1 VIFVARKGQK
11 FKTYSFELKKKAVEM
26 RLQGIPTAKI
36 AEELGIQDVGRLKI
50 WMRKYRE
57 QGDFGLMEHRGRR
70 KEYKDLERGVKRLR
84 PENDVLKK
92 WLEIL
97 ARGGKHRGV
106 KWWMGCVTGTASRI
120 RASFWG
126 FPEAAITGI

>member
-1 VIFVARKGQK
+1 
-11 FKTYSFELKKKAVEM
+11 M
-26 RLQGIPTAKI
+26 RLQGIPKAKI

-70 KEYKDLERGVKRLR
+70 KEYKDLEREVKRLR

-97 ARGGKHRGV
+97 AREGKH
-106 KWWMGCVTGTASRI
+106 
-120 RASFWG
+120 
-126 FPEAAITGI
+126 

>member
-1 VIFVARKGQK
+1 MARKGQK
-11 FKTYSFELKKKAVEM
+11 FKTYSFELKKMAVEM
-26 RLQGIPTAKI
+26 RLQGIPKAKI

-70 KEYKDLERGVKRLR
+70 KEYKDLEREVKRLR
-84 PENDVLKK
+84 LENDVLKK

-97 ARGGKHRGV
+97 AREGKH
-106 KWWMGCVTGTASRI
+106 
-120 RASFWG
+120 
-126 FPEAAITGI
+126 

>member
-1 VIFVARKGQK
+1 MISWQEKDRNS
-11 FKTYSFELKKKAVEM
+11 TYSFELKKKAVEM
-26 RLQGIPTAKI
+26 RLQGIPKAKI

-70 KEYKDLERGVKRLR
+70 KEYKDLEREVKRLR
-84 PENDVLKK
+84 LENDVLKK

-97 ARGGKHRGV
+97 AREGKH
-106 KWWMGCVTGTASRI
+106 
-120 RASFWG
+120 
-126 FPEAAITGI
+126 